1 MKVLVFSCRPYDTEF
16 LLRANQGKHQL
27 DCVEARLELHTA
39 VLARGYPAVCLF
51 VEDLANAEIVETLS
65 GNGTRLIVLRSTG
78 FNNVDLEAADRL
90 GMTVMRVSRYSPY
103 AVAEFAVGMIIA
115 LNRKLH
121 RAYNRV
127 REGNFRL
134 DSLVGFDL
142 NGKTV
147 GIVGTGNIGRVV
159 ARILKGFGCTLLG
172 YDVTEDA
179 ECKNLGVR
187 YLSFREVL
195 EWSDIVTLH
204 IPLTPDTH
212 RMINGETISLMK
224 KGAMLINTSRGA
236 LVDTEAVIASLK
248 SGQLGSV
255 GLDVYEE
262 ESHFYF
268 KDLSE
273 EIIPDDV
280 LSRLLTI
287 PNVLITG
294 HQAFFTAEAMA
305 QISQTTISNIDDYV
319 EGRTNENVLTKE
331 LVRAS

>member
-212 RMINGETISLMK
+212 RMINGETIGLMK